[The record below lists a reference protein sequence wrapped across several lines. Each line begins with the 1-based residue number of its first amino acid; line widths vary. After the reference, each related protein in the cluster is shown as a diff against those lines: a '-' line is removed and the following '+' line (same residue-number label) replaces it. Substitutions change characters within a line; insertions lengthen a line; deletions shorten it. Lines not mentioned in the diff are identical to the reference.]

1 MTTSAVGAL
10 WDEAVQK
17 VAERLAP
24 ARARIA
30 PAAEAALLGRIRA
43 GDDRA
48 CELLVHDAA
57 GQLLATARRLL
68 RCEQDAL
75 DVVRET
81 FSAAFGSVGGVS
93 IACGL
98 AGTLHQL
105 LIHTALSK
113 VRQAAVH
120 RGRGA
125 EPLLPRFDAR
135 GGHVAPVE
143 DWVPRAATED
153 AGVVAERVRAAISGL
168 ALGFRASL
176 VLHDAAELTT
186 EEAAVVLDL
195 TPAEAKTRLHRARQA
210 LRGALANTYANV

>member
-1 MTTSAVGAL
+1 VTTSAVGAL

-81 FSAAFGSVGGVS
+81 FSAAFGSVGGVPV
-93 IACGL
+93 ACGL
-98 AGTLHQL
+98 AGGLHQL

-120 RGRGA
+120 RRRVA
-125 EPLLPRFDAR
+125 EPFSPA
-135 GGHVAPVE
+135 
-143 DWVPRAATED
+143 
-153 AGVVAERVRAAISGL
+153 
-168 ALGFRASL
+168 
-176 VLHDAAELTT
+176 
-186 EEAAVVLDL
+186 L
-195 TPAEAKTRLHRARQA
+195 TPVVVTSLPSKTGCHAPPRRTQVWWPSASGPR
-210 LRGALANTYANV
+210 

>member
-1 MTTSAVGAL
+1 VTTSTVGAL

-24 ARARIA
+24 AGARMA

-68 RCEQDAL
+68 TCEEDAL

-81 FSAAFGSVGGVS
+81 FSAAFGSVGGVPPG
-93 IACGL
+93 CGL
-98 AGTLHQL
+98 ARGLHQL
-105 LIHTALSK
+105 LIHTVLSR
-113 VRQAAVH
+113 VRDAAVH
-120 RGRGA
+120 RGPDT
-125 EPLLPRFDAR
+125 EPLLPRFDSR
-135 GGHVAPVE
+135 GGYAAPIE

-186 EEAAVVLDL
+186 EEVAGVLDL
-195 TPAEAKTRLHRARQA
+195 TPAEAKTRLHQARQA
-210 LRGALANTYANV
+210 LRGALANSYANV